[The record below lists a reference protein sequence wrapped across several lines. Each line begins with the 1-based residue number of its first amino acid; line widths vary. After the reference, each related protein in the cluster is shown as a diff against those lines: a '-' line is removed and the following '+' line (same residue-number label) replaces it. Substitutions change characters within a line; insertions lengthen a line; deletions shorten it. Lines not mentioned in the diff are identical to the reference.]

1 MIFKKSS
8 ITNKGKKT
16 RANRMEG
23 RTLKATSHIL
33 MKNLN
38 ITIDKKLS
46 FRYF

>member
-16 RANRMEG
+16 RTNRMEG
-23 RTLKATSHIL
+23 KTFKATSHIL
-33 MKNLN
+33 MN